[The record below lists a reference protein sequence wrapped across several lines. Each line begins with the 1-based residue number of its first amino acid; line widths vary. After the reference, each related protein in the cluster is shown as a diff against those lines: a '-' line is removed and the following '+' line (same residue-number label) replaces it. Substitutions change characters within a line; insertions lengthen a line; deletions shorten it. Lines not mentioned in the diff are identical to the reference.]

1 MSTITQMGTFEL
13 LTHEEIC
20 AELGQRCKRLRL
32 QANLSQ
38 LELAQR
44 SGASL
49 SSIRRLE
56 ARGQATLELLVRVTQ
71 ALYLVS
77 QLENLLVLP
86 VLRIADAERVAAA
99 KQRQRAAALR
109 RPKASA

>member
-1 MSTITQMGTFEL
+1 MGTFEL

-20 AELGQRCKRLRL
+20 AELGQRSKRLRL

-56 ARGQATLELLVRVTQ
+56 SSGQATLELLVRVTQ
-71 ALYLVS
+71 ALHLVS
-77 QLENLLVLP
+77 QLENLLLLP
-86 VLRIADAERVAAA
+86 VLSIADAERVAAA
-99 KQRQRAAALR
+99 KQRQRAAAPR
-109 RPKASA
+109 GPKVQA

>member
-1 MSTITQMGTFEL
+1 MGSFEL
-13 LTHEEIC
+13 LTQTEIC

-56 ARGQATLELLVRVTQ
+56 ASGQATLELLVRVTQ
-71 ALYLVS
+71 ALHQVR
-77 QLENLLVLP
+77 QLEHLLVVP
-86 VLRIADAERVAAA
+86 VLSIADAERMAAA
-99 KQRQRAAALR
+99 RQRQRAAAPR
-109 RPKASA
+109 RSKKAPA

>member
-1 MSTITQMGTFEL
+1 MTIT
-13 LTHEEIC
+13 EIC

-44 SGASL
+44 CGASL

-56 ARGQATLELLVRVTQ
+56 ASGQATLELLVRVTQ
-71 ALYLVS
+71 ALHQVN
-77 QLENLLVLP
+77 QLENLLVVP
-86 VLRIADAERVAAA
+86 VLSIADAERVAAA
-99 KQRQRAAALR
+99 RQRQRATAPR
-109 RPKASA
+109 GTKKASA